1 MNRTKTPAALYVE
14 VELRSVRLVRNE
26 RVILRDVD
34 WRIRPGERWVLAG
47 GNGAGKTQLMKILS
61 GSVWPTPTGRERRS
75 YRWRDETFSTPFEVK
90 DEIGYLGPERQD
102 KYARY
107 GWNHTVEK
115 IVGTGLHRT
124 DIPLA
129 ALTARDRRRIAALLG
144 RLGIAALAQRLF
156 LSLSYGER
164 RLTLLARTLA
174 SGAKLLL
181 LDELLNG
188 LDDTNRARALRWLQ
202 QTTRSRLPW
211 VLTTHRVEDVPAC
224 VTHVLVLEEGRVVY
238 RGKVGGGGKGLWAPL
253 RRWLHSDHDRPTSA
267 TSATSAMAMLPTTA
281 ATATALGQPR
291 RKLATRRAG
300 RALVR
305 LVNASVY
312 LDEHVALEKI
322 SFEVRKGECWVVHGS
337 NGSGKTT
344 LLRTLY
350 GDHGVAVGGSVERAG
365 IVPGVPLQSFK
376 TRVGL
381 VAPHLQTDHPQDLT
395 VAEVVQSGRHASIG
409 LNDPA
414 TAADRAAA
422 RWALAFFGLSHL
434 AARTLVELSYGQ
446 MRRVLFARAWV
457 RRPQLLLL
465 DEPFAGVDGPTRREL
480 LAHVETLLGEGTAVV
495 MATHHRSEWPMSTT
509 HELQLAGGRARYCG
523 PVRSAKGKVHGV
535 SKQ

>member
-14 VELRSVRLVRNE
+14 VDLRSVRLVRNE

-47 GNGAGKTQLMKILS
+47 GNGAGKTQLMKLVA
-61 GSVWPTPTGRERRS
+61 GAVWPTPTGRETRS

-90 DEIGYLGPERQD
+90 EEIGYLGPERQD

-107 GWNHTVEK
+107 GWNHTVEQ

-211 VLTTHRVEDVPAC
+211 VLTTHRVEDVPDC

-238 RGKVGGGGKGLWAPL
+238 RGKVGAGGKGLWAPL
-253 RRWLHSDHDRPTSA
+253 RRWLHSEHDRPPAPGEPGLS
-267 TSATSAMAMLPTTA
+267 
-281 ATATALGQPR
+281 
-291 RKLATRRAG
+291 RRAG
-300 RALVR
+300 ASGRRRKGSSGAARPLVR

-422 RWALAFFGLSHL
+422 RRALAFFGLSHL

-495 MATHHRSEWPMSTT
+495 MATHHRSEWPVSTT
-509 HELQLAGGRARYCG
+509 HELQLAGGGARYCG